1 MNNNFY
7 TKIRI
12 RYEERICPNGFED
25 IINKLA
31 SEHIFGLDIIKDKLC
46 ILELCDEWYGVELTK
61 QDCIELSNMFKFISE
76 NI

>member
-7 TKIRI
+7 TKIKP
-12 RYEERICPNGFED
+12 RYEDRISPNGFED

-31 SEHIFGLDIIKDKLC
+31 QEQIFALDIIEDRLY
-46 ILELCDEWYGVELTK
+46 IIELCDEWFGMELTK
-61 QDCIELSNMFKFISE
+61 QDCIDLSNMFKFISE